1 MTAMPREHQSGESVM
16 RTKPFSLRRMM
27 LCSLP
32 LLALALWV
40 LALSN
45 LASAGSTATASSPA
59 RISVRI
65 PASAKDANVVM
76 LEVAISVARRPSSGQ
91 LGAVVRFRG
100 TEVGRVSIVADGES
114 YQFRVPGTLSGGSGD
129 VEVSLID
136 RDGGAAP
143 SGAAL
148 SIGHAEIV
156 TR

>member
-1 MTAMPREHQSGESVM
+1 MIAAPDNLEPAPPR
-16 RTKPFSLRRMM
+16 PFSARRTL

-45 LASAGSTATASSPA
+45 LASAGSTATAASPA
-59 RISVRI
+59 RVSVQI
-65 PASAKDANVVM
+65 PASAKSANVVM
-76 LEVAISVARRPSSGQ
+76 LEVSISVVRPASSGQ
-91 LGAVVRFRG
+91 LGAVVRFKG
-100 TEVGRVSIVADGES
+100 QEVGRVSIVGDGQS
-114 YQFRVPGTLSGGSGD
+114 YQFRIPGALSGSSGQ
-129 VEVSLID
+129 VEVAVID
-136 RDGGAAP
+136 RGGGAAP